1 MKNKT
6 VRLLAVE
13 LLTRVESQGTYSNL
27 ALNKVIEENNFSVK
41 DTKLLTTIVY
51 GVIQHK
57 LTLEYW
63 LEPFIKKANKLQLW
77 VKKLLLVSLYQMV
90 YLDKIPDRAVFNESI
105 EIAKIKGHTGIRKFV
120 TGVLHSIRRNGLREV
135 NEIDNDITRL
145 SIGTS
150 TPEWL
155 VEELIKELGITKVE
169 SILDTI
175 NTSPKHSVRINTHKV
190 NKQILVNE
198 LKNDGYTIR
207 ESEVTPDALIVDG
220 GFLPK
225 SSEFR
230 NGKMIIQDESAMLAV
245 ESMDIQKDDIVLD
258 ACAAPGGK
266 TTQIA
271 EKLMKGEG
279 KVWALDIHKHKVKLI
294 EENANKLGLISK
306 VSAKQ
311 LDARKAITEFDSEKF
326 DKILVDAPCSGL
338 GLMRRKPE
346 VKYEKKLADSY
357 SLHDIQVNILEKV
370 APLLKKGGY
379 LTYSTCTILNIENQK
394 VIDDFLKKHPEFVQ
408 EKTYTKNKLKDE
420 RDTLSLTIYPDD
432 YMSDGFF
439 IATLRKK

>member
-77 VKKLLLVSLYQMV
+77 VKELLLVSLYQMV

-294 EENANKLGLISK
+294 EENAN
-306 VSAKQ
+306 
-311 LDARKAITEFDSEKF
+311 
-326 DKILVDAPCSGL
+326 
-338 GLMRRKPE
+338 
-346 VKYEKKLADSY
+346 
-357 SLHDIQVNILEKV
+357 
-370 APLLKKGGY
+370 
-379 LTYSTCTILNIENQK
+379 
-394 VIDDFLKKHPEFVQ
+394 
-408 EKTYTKNKLKDE
+408 
-420 RDTLSLTIYPDD
+420 
-432 YMSDGFF
+432 
-439 IATLRKK
+439 